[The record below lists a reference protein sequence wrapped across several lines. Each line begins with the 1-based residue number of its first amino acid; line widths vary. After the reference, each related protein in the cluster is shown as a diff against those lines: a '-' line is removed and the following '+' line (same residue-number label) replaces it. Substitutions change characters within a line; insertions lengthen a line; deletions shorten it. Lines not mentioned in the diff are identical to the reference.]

1 MLEWDNL
8 LISSQLDFGFG
19 HLHFQRQGPLGRPE
33 WHEDGQNADYDDAAG
48 DGDDDFTSS
57 YDRGSLKHAKRCF
70 FI

>member
-1 MLEWDNL
+1 MFFGDL
-8 LISSQLDFGFG
+8 SSSKDA
-19 HLHFQRQGPLGRPE
+19 
-33 WHEDGQNADYDDAAG
+33 EDGDAGDGEEDDGAAG